1 MKQKL
6 IFAAA
11 LLMLCTPVLTA
22 CAGKP
27 QGDSSV
33 SAEASQQ
40 DTPQQNNPDGSGDSF
55 ATVEDEDDLKAAT
68 KVLTEFC
75 KGCKKNQADVLE
87 QKSNI
92 ALVPQFAAVTG
103 DAPTEETIKEMHDNM
118 IAAYCR
124 MEDYKIT
131 EGALNIAALETYA
144 NYRSEM
150 QEISEKL
157 REIGE
162 TATAEAAEQLFYPI
176 SKIYSF
182 SVAVES
188 NGESTPQ
195 KMYVIQKQDGSWT
208 VDLGLL
214 QSMVDYMSV
223 SKVSIANQTA
233 KDLKNALDLALTDM
247 DVEDMGISKLSGE
260 YHFDGASLTPADGR
274 EDKTEAE
281 IALAQKTMSYYENL
295 PHTPHVY
302 FRLDKGALTSVAVQ
316 IDFREIPYYGTWP
329 TAVDEHYMYYFA
341 SIDDAMKFAA
351 GEYESAAPF

>member
-27 QGDSSV
+27 QQGDSAV
-33 SAEASQQ
+33 SADASQQ
-40 DTPQQNNPDGSGDSF
+40 DAPLQNDPDGVDSI
-55 ATVEDEDDLKAAT
+55 ATVQDEDDLKAAT

-75 KGCKKNQADVLE
+75 KGCKKNQTEVLE

-103 DAPTEETIKEMHDNM
+103 DAPTAETMKEMHDNM

-150 QEISEKL
+150 QEISEML
-157 REIGE
+157 RETGE

-195 KMYVIQKQDGSWT
+195 KMYVIQGTDGSWT
-208 VDLGLL
+208 VDL
-214 QSMVDYMSV
+214 
-223 SKVSIANQTA
+223 
-233 KDLKNALDLALTDM
+233 
-247 DVEDMGISKLSGE
+247 
-260 YHFDGASLTPADGR
+260 
-274 EDKTEAE
+274 
-281 IALAQKTMSYYENL
+281 
-295 PHTPHVY
+295 
-302 FRLDKGALTSVAVQ
+302 
-316 IDFREIPYYGTWP
+316 
-329 TAVDEHYMYYFA
+329 
-341 SIDDAMKFAA
+341 
-351 GEYESAAPF
+351 